1 MPKTSLLAKS
11 LAKLLEHQAGSE
23 RYVDVCISLR
33 VHETDEEL
41 IRVGGRWDRKAKRY
55 VGDAG
60 QVRVLHVHKGQLRA
74 ARWFAEWLRRR
85 ATGDWK
91 GFRRVWSALFV
102 GGRRGGKSRLAVW
115 AVCLFAVMKSGSE
128 SWCISPTQ
136 EETEELEKAIR
147 ETLPGPWFRYRGD
160 PKWEYRIA
168 NGSVIRMLSGHKPST
183 LKRGRVDFALYNEGQ
198 LMSQKGYVQLRGAT
212 ADSGGLTIIAA
223 NPPDTPI
230 GRWIEDLY
238 EKARAANDNL
248 ATAPANDNLV
258 KVAAFEFDPADNP
271 FIEYQSLLD
280 LAAEVDEHTF
290 LREVRGVFVPIGDV
304 VLYAWSDSETIR
316 DVPAGFEDVTE
327 AFTRQ
332 HLGRAFKHVVG
343 VDFQRTPHMAAVVL
357 KIYVDPADPERAP
370 LLWAVDEFVL
380 SDADEDD
387 VINALE
393 APGLGVRCPCC
404 ADTAEAYL
412 PAECAVVADAS
423 GEWQD
428 ADRTK
433 GKGSYDW
440 FRKRGWRHIYQ
451 PDDRMKKNPEITE
464 RVKVAN
470 ALLKSYSGRRRF
482 FSCRHNEHTNRSSK
496 RWENRNGVPYRKSDH
511 AHVCDAWTYPCW
523 RFFPRRRAVSPE
535 IKVVAK
541 PDRERMDGWS
551 EGDDGTQPSPPRP
564 GRRRGRSSM
573 RGW

>member
-412 PAECAVVADAS
+412 PAECAVIADAS
-423 GEWQD
+423 GEGEGLVRLVPE
-428 ADRTK
+428 ARVAPHLPA
-433 GKGSYDW
+433 
-440 FRKRGWRHIYQ
+440 RR
-451 PDDRMKKNPEITE
+451 PDEEEPRDHRAREGRQRAAEVVQRPP
-464 RVKVAN
+464 
-470 ALLKSYSGRRRF
+470 ALLQLPPQR
-482 FSCRHNEHTNRSSK
+482 
-496 RWENRNGVPYRKSDH
+496 
-511 AHVCDAWTYPCW
+511 AHEPLEQALGEPE
-523 RFFPRRRAVSPE
+523 RRAVPQ
-535 IKVVAK
+535 
-541 PDRERMDGWS
+541 ER
-551 EGDDGTQPSPPRP
+551 PRSRLRRVDLPVLAVLPAPP
-564 GRRRGRSSM
+564 GRVARDQGRRQAGPRADGRVE
-573 RGW
+573 RG